1 MRFVVDA
8 EIFGLFPGMRLA
20 VAVAEGLDHR
30 KPTPALEDFWRAA
43 WRGAAEAVEGYG
55 NAQSH
60 PRVKAWREAMG
71 AVGVPGRKF
80 PSSIEAMLRRA
91 AKGGEPFSVNPLV
104 DFYNAVSLRHVLPVG
119 GFDLGGIGNPLE
131 LRLTRE
137 GDAFR
142 ALDAAAAEPVDPGE
156 VAYAFGDTVLTRH
169 FVWRQSREGLITERT
184 GSVLLVSEV
193 LGGLEAG
200 LAGRVLEDL
209 RGGLAEHFGTEPATF
224 LLGQERPS
232 ASW

>member
-20 VAVAEGLDHR
+20 VAVAEGLDNR
-30 KPTPALEDFWRAA
+30 NSPTGLEDLWGAA
-43 WRGAAEAVEGYG
+43 WRGSAEEAKGYG
-55 NAQSH
+55 NPQSH

-71 AVGVPGRKF
+71 AIGVSGRKY
-80 PSSIEAMLRRA
+80 PSSIEAAMRRA
-91 AKGGEPFSVNPLV
+91 AKGGEPFSANPLV
-104 DFYNAVSLRHVLPVG
+104 DFYNAVSLEHVVPVG
-119 GFDLGGIGNPLE
+119 GFDMDEVKDPLE

-156 VAYAFGDTVLTRH
+156 VAYASGDTVLTRH
-169 FVWRQSREGLITERT
+169 FVWRQACEGLITERT
-184 GSVLLVSEV
+184 SSVLLVSEI
-193 LGGLEAG
+193 LAGLESG
-200 LAGRVLEDL
+200 LAERVLETL
-209 RGGLAEHFGTEPATF
+209 QSGLVEHFGAEPATF